1 MQRTGTVAV
10 TGAVCPGHFPLQ
22 HSKEKSTM
30 NTRFHFGAL
39 AAATTLIFTAAAC
52 GTATTP
58 AASSPAESTNPSAVG
73 SMSMPT
79 DSSMSPASS
88 PGAMPMSKSGAST
101 GQHNDADV
109 TFAQMMIEHH
119 RGAIEMADL
128 APSRAAS
135 DKVKQLAAKIKA
147 AQAPEIEQ
155 MSGWLTAWG
164 TGPAAS
170 SSAMGG
176 MSGMSSSSAM
186 GSMSGMA
193 QGSSAS
199 MPGMMSGEQMDQLT
213 AATGA
218 AFDKMFLQSMMAH
231 HQGALEMAK
240 TEKKSGQN
248 RDALALA
255 DSIISSQTAE
265 IATMKDMLKGM

>member
-1 MQRTGTVAV
+1 
-10 TGAVCPGHFPLQ
+10 
-22 HSKEKSTM
+22 M
-30 NTRFHFGAL
+30 NTRFRFGAL

-58 AASSPAESTNPSAVG
+58 AGSSPAAATTANSGG

-79 DSSMSPASS
+79 DSSMSPATSS
-88 PGAMPMSKSGAST
+88 GEMSMSAAST
-101 GQHNDADV
+101 GQHNHADV
-109 TFAQMMIEHH
+109 SFAQMMIEHH

-128 APSRAAS
+128 APTRAAS
-135 DKVKQLAAKIKA
+135 DDVKQLAAKIKA
-147 AQAPEIEQ
+147 AQAPEIKQ

-164 TGPAAS
+164 TGPVASS

-186 GSMSGMA
+186 GSMSGMP

>member
-1 MQRTGTVAV
+1 
-10 TGAVCPGHFPLQ
+10 
-22 HSKEKSTM
+22 M

-58 AASSPAESTNPSAVG
+58 AGSSPATATTASSGG

-88 PGAMPMSKSGAST
+88 PGAMPMSTKSKSGAST
-101 GQHNDADV
+101 GRHNDADV
-109 TFAQMMIEHH
+109 SFAQMMIEHH

-170 SSAMGG
+170 SPAMGG
-176 MSGMSSSSAM
+176 MSGMDH
-186 GSMSGMA
+186 
-193 QGSSAS
+193 GSSTS
-199 MPGMMSGEQMDQLT
+199 SGMPGMMSGEQMTQLT

-218 AFDKMFLQSMMAH
+218 AFDKMFLQLM
-231 HQGALEMAK
+231 
-240 TEKKSGQN
+240 
-248 RDALALA
+248 
-255 DSIISSQTAE
+255 TAE
-265 IATMKDMLKGM
+265 IATMQELLKEM

>member
-1 MQRTGTVAV
+1 
-10 TGAVCPGHFPLQ
+10 
-22 HSKEKSTM
+22 M

>member
-1 MQRTGTVAV
+1 
-10 TGAVCPGHFPLQ
+10 
-22 HSKEKSTM
+22 M

-193 QGSSAS
+193 QGSSTSSA
-199 MPGMMSGEQMDQLT
+199 MPGMMSGEQMTQLT

-218 AFDKMFLQSMMAH
+218 AFDKMFLQLMIAH
-231 HQGALEMAK
+231 HQGALEMSK
-240 TEKKSGQN
+240 TEKTSGQN
-248 RDALALA
+248 PDAQALA

-265 IATMKDMLKGM
+265 IATMQELLKGM

>member
-1 MQRTGTVAV
+1 
-10 TGAVCPGHFPLQ
+10 
-22 HSKEKSTM
+22 M

-170 SSAMGG
+170 SSAMG
-176 MSGMSSSSAM
+176 
-186 GSMSGMA
+186 SMSGMA
-193 QGSSAS
+193 QGSSTSSA
-199 MPGMMSGEQMDQLT
+199 MPGMMSGEQMTQLT

-218 AFDKMFLQSMMAH
+218 AFDKMFLQLMIAH
-231 HQGALEMAK
+231 HQGALEMSK
-240 TEKKSGQN
+240 TEKTSGQN
-248 RDALALA
+248 PDAQALA

-265 IATMKDMLKGM
+265 IATMQELLKGM